1 MRYAMERSWDSR
13 TRGVRISAPK
23 IGVKRIARSPRLT
36 SFRSAATQGGPATTF
51 DRTDGSTG
59 GSSEANPVGKLRRLD
74 PDIDM
79 LERGVGLGEPM
90 GGLLRAVGIAG
101 MVGGLTIFVA
111 GVFIADRAASIV
123 VSLVGVGVMLAGVAV
138 TNHAQQ
144 SEIGPGW

>member
-1 MRYAMERSWDSR
+1 
-13 TRGVRISAPK
+13 
-23 IGVKRIARSPRLT
+23 
-36 SFRSAATQGGPATTF
+36 
-51 DRTDGSTG
+51 
-59 GSSEANPVGKLRRLD
+59 
-74 PDIDM
+74 M

>member
-1 MRYAMERSWDSR
+1 
-13 TRGVRISAPK
+13 
-23 IGVKRIARSPRLT
+23 VKRIARSLRLAC
-36 SFRSAATQGGPATTF
+36 FRSAATQGDPPPTF

-59 GSSEANPVGKLRRLD
+59 GSSEANPVGKLCRLE

-79 LERGVGLGEPM
+79 PEQGVGRGEPM

-111 GVFIADRAASIV
+111 GVFITDRAASIV